1 MVSMQKLIEYSVVL
15 QTIPLYVR
23 KLEIEQAKR
32 LGSNS
37 KNFQVYAP
45 LQNTLV
51 AGFLH
56 FSLFRLSSRCLFCQS
71 CLHFAMISQG
81 SGQAVAIRVTADRC
95 AFYNCRFLGWQ
106 VSVPP
111 WCSFFQF
118 ECVTT
123 VVIRLP
129 IVHYVTVEFAYF
141 GHFNCLTRFALLNLD

>member
-1 MVSMQKLIEYSVVL
+1 MQKLIEYSALL

-23 KLEIEQAKR
+23 KLEIEQPKR

-37 KNFQVYAP
+37 KIFQVYAP

-51 AGFLH
+51 AGFSLI
-56 FSLFRLSSRCLFCQS
+56 SLFPLSSQCLFCQS

-106 VSVPP
+106 VIVPP
-111 WCSFFQF
+111 CRSFFQF

-123 VVIRLP
+123 VVM
-129 IVHYVTVEFAYF
+129 YVSKITNSSLCHCWICVLWSLQL
-141 GHFNCLTRFALLNLD
+141 FN